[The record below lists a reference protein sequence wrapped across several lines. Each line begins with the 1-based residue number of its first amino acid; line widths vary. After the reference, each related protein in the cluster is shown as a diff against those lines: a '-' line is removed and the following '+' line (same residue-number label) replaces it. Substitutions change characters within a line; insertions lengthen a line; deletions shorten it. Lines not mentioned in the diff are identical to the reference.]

1 MYKIKKN
8 LSLLTV
14 TDLFEQH
21 YDLRINC
28 QFTISP
34 IWTVYHGSRSISFL
48 GPKIWIILPDRLKN
62 ANRIE
67 AFKIQIKKWTSE
79 NYPCRLCK
87 VMLKMSAL
95 FKGTLMPIWKSP
107 DMFVF
112 KWNQNLE
119 NFAFLI
125 QRILELFAHEA
136 CNILKSRLIVNIFY
150 CFWMFVNKLFT

>member
-1 MYKIKKN
+1 MEKNSSVSVHNGNIQILATDMYKIKRN

-14 TDLFEQH
+14 TDLFEQWNEQH

-48 GPKIWIILPDRLKN
+48 GLKIWIILPDSLKN
-62 ANRIE
+62 ANKIE

-87 VMLKMSAL
+87 VMFKMSAF
-95 FKGTLMPIWKSP
+95 FKGTLIPIWKSP
-107 DMFVF
+107 CIFVF
-112 KWNQNLE
+112 K
-119 NFAFLI
+119 
-125 QRILELFAHEA
+125 
-136 CNILKSRLIVNIFY
+136 
-150 CFWMFVNKLFT
+150 